1 MTGLTELC
9 EVVDVL
15 SGVDTPAPVHA
26 RESTIDRDG
35 PPAAAITPPT
45 VLPRVGDHDRF
56 GQTLSECG
64 RSLRRGST

>member
-26 RESTIDRDG
+26 AGIDHRPG
-35 PPAAAITPPT
+35 RPPAAAITPPT

-56 GQTLSECG
+56 G
-64 RSLRRGST
+64 